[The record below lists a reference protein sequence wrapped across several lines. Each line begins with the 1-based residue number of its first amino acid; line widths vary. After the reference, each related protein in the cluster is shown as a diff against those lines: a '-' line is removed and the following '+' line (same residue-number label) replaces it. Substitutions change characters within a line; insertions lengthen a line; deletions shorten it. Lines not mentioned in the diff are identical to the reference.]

1 LKGGD
6 GSRTTQSQ
14 IADDDKDNERIQL
27 EEEEM
32 KKSFIAL
39 AITVALILGTYGG
52 VALAAPPGATPLE
65 MWEQIL
71 ARIGDPT
78 LTTQGWDT
86 VSEALEDI
94 DSSIDGISTDI
105 GNQTTDL
112 TGAIGGIDTKI
123 DGLPTMFSATSHV
136 HSETPQNDFLPVFN
150 SGIARRLFNVSIRIK
165 DINPAYGYVRV
176 TELIGGESY
185 LIGIDGST
193 EEEMRLDLE
202 FTGEQVIIEY
212 LNSQSGPGPGDAY
225 PIDFS
230 WGVTETAA

>member
-1 LKGGD
+1 
-6 GSRTTQSQ
+6 
-14 IADDDKDNERIQL
+14 
-27 EEEEM
+27 M

-165 DINPAYGYVRV
+165 DINPNYAYIRV
-176 TELIGGESY
+176 TEVIGGESY
-185 LIGIDGST
+185 MIGIDVAT
-193 EEEMRLDLE
+193 EVDMRLDLE
-202 FTGEQVIIEY
+202 FTGERVIIEF
-212 LNSQSGPGPGDAY
+212 LNSEYGAGEAY

-230 WGVTETAA
+230 YGVTETAP